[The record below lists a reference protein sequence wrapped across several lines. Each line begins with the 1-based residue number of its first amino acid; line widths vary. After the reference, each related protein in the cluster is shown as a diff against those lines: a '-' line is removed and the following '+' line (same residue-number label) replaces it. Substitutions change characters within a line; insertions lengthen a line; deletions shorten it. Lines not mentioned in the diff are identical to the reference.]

1 MVFAQPPVAA
11 TWTVLRYSRGL
22 NAVAK
27 KAIDPSDG
35 LVTDVVGPWAAEKHE
50 RLKKYIDAYRSARSM
65 FLPPKGTGGAA
76 YVDLFSGPGRSQLED
91 TAQFID
97 GSPLVA
103 YKAARQSG
111 TRFSDLH
118 FNDIDAA
125 NMDALKKRISVLGGT
140 ANFHNE
146 AADAA
151 VDRIVYALN
160 PTGLHFAFLDPY
172 NLENLSF
179 SIIKKLA
186 TLPRMDMLIHVR
198 VFDLQRNLR
207 RYLQDGRVLDAFMPG
222 WRTAV
227 DINRSD
233 LAVRTDLLHH
243 WLGLIRDLGTTPAD
257 GIELVS
263 ATGGQRLYWLV
274 FVSAHQLGR
283 KLWDDI
289 RNVNVQDRLF

>member
-1 MVFAQPPVAA
+1 
-11 TWTVLRYSRGL
+11 
-22 NAVAK
+22 VAK
-27 KAIDPSDG
+27 KAVDTSDG

-50 RLKKYIDAYRSARSM
+50 RLRKYIDAYRSARAM

-76 YVDLFSGPGRSQLED
+76 YIELFSGPGRSQVED
-91 TAQFID
+91 TDQFID

-118 FNDIDAA
+118 FNDIDTP
-125 NMDALKKRISVLGGT
+125 NINALSQRIGKLGGT
-140 ANFHNE
+140 ANYYNE
-146 AADAA
+146 LADGA
-151 VDRIVYALN
+151 VDRVVYALN
-160 PTGLHFAFLDPY
+160 PAGLHFAFLDPY
-172 NLENLSF
+172 NLENLPF
-179 SIIKKLA
+179 SIIQKLA
-186 TLPRMDMLIHVR
+186 KLPRMDMLIHVS

-207 RYLQDGRVLDAFMPG
+207 RYLRDGRVLDAFMPG
-222 WRTAV
+222 WSAAV
-227 DINRSD
+227 DVNRSD

-243 WLGLIRDLGTTPAD
+243 WLGLIRNLGTTPAD

-263 ATGGQRLYWLV
+263 ATRGQRLYWLV

-289 RNVNVQDRLF
+289 RNVNVQDRLL